1 MSEATTGTLWHVL
14 SLEALSMR
22 LKTFDLIVAILVVA
36 INVAWTQIPNRP
48 LIVGIML
55 ALPLT
60 FILPGYTLTQVLFR
74 KRSPD
79 QSLDFSNNPVLRPSL
94 KIGQPVGGVDQI
106 ILSLGLSM
114 AIDVLVGFALN
125 VFPIGLQALSWTLS
139 LGLIVTV
146 FALLAAFLR
155 GRDIVTIE
163 RVSRLRITIS
173 DCTLFGLA
181 ILVATAAVWL
191 SIIRPL
197 EPQPSF
203 TQFWMLP
210 ANQANKSC
218 AVSIG
223 VQSFESASVTY
234 RIVMTVDGSQAGTWS
249 SIILTP
255 EEKWSQ
261 SVPVKPG
268 EAGSRSGLGQPGA
281 ASSLYIEAQLY
292 RADQPGTV
300 YRSVHL
306 TLYTSTGTKNGQ
318 AQQQC
323 TLGT

>member
-1 MSEATTGTLWHVL
+1 
-14 SLEALSMR
+14 MR
-22 LKTFDLIVAILVVA
+22 LKNLDLIAAILIAA
-36 INVAWTQIPNRP
+36 INLGWTQIPNRP
-48 LIVGIML
+48 LIVGIIL

-79 QSLDFSNNPVLRPSL
+79 QSLASSNNIILRPSL
-94 KIGQPVGGVDQI
+94 KIGQPVGGADQI

-139 LGLIVTV
+139 LGLITTV

-155 GRDIVTIE
+155 RRDIVTIE
-163 RVSRLRITIS
+163 RVSRPRITIY
-173 DCTLFGLA
+173 DCILFGLA
-181 ILVATAAVWL
+181 ILIATAAVWF

-210 ANQANKSC
+210 ADQANKSC

-223 VQSFESASVTY
+223 VQNFESDSVTY
-234 RIVMTVDGSQAGTWS
+234 RVVMMVNGSQAGMWS
-249 SIILTP
+249 SIVLAP
-255 EEKWSQ
+255 QEKWSR
-261 SVPVKPG
+261 SVPVK
-268 EAGSRSGLGQPGA
+268 PGA

-292 RADQPGTV
+292 RADKPGTV
-300 YRSVHL
+300 YRNVHL
-306 TLYTSTGTKNGQ
+306 TLHSSKNEL